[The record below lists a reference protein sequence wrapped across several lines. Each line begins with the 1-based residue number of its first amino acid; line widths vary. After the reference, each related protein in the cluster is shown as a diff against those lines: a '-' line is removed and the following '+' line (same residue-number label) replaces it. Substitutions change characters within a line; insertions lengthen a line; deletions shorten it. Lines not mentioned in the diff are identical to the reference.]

1 MVTCIAYIW
10 FIMKKL
16 VISIMALF
24 ILTAIHAQT
33 KITKEV
39 AAQIQQVENGLVGR
53 LKIDGRQFNIKERM
67 AHYKVKGVSIAVV
80 QNYKVVWAKGYG
92 WADEKEKRPVTT
104 STLFEP
110 GSISKSLNAVGV
122 LKLAQD
128 QQLDLDADINNYL
141 QKWKFPYDSV
151 SKGKKISLKHLL
163 SHTAGLSVHGF
174 PGYDRKVKIPSLPE
188 ILDGKTPANTAAV
201 RSLFEPGLRYQ
212 YSGGGTTISQLII
225 EEVSKQPYHVFIY
238 DNVLKPMG
246 MLQSSYQQPPA
257 PGKMKHVA
265 TGYRADGSEVENK
278 FHVYPEQGAAGLWT
292 TPTELGNYIIE
303 TQLALQGK
311 SSKVLNQS
319 MTQLRLTPFIDQ
331 SSALGV
337 FIENREGSKYFSHSA
352 GNEGF
357 RGFYLGSMEGGNG
370 LAVFVN
376 SDNGGILS
384 EIINS
389 ITAAYDWKGFA
400 KPADVK
406 TVQIPGA
413 LMKKYVGV
421 YYFDGVISEVILKD
435 DGLYFWT
442 DFREGKMYFTNEK
455 DFVNI
460 EFSAEKSFLEDSAG
474 NVSGYA
480 RRVNGREY
488 PPARKVFNVD
498 TLQIPAA
505 QLNAFGWHLMET
517 KRIDEAI
524 KYLNRG
530 ITLSPDDVNLKI
542 NLAHCYLFN
551 NENAR
556 AIALYKTL
564 IERDRKDEVSKII
577 KDDFEYMVKNGFDK
591 TLIENVKKALNIN

>member
-1 MVTCIAYIW
+1 MVTGNAYIW

-16 VISIMALF
+16 VISTMALF

-39 AAQIQQVENGLVGR
+39 DAQIEQIENGLVGR
-53 LKIDGRQFNIKERM
+53 LKIDGRQFNIKDRM

-80 QNYKVVWAKGYG
+80 QNYKVIWAKGYG

-141 QKWKFPYDSV
+141 QKWKFPYDSL

-188 ILDGKTPANTAAV
+188 ILDGKPPANTAAV

-225 EEVSKQPYHVFIY
+225 EEVSKQPYHVFMY

-246 MLQSSYQQPPA
+246 MLQSTYQQPPA
-257 PGKMKHVA
+257 ADKMKNIA
-265 TGYRADGSEVENK
+265 TGYRADGIEVENK

-337 FIENREGSKYFSHSA
+337 FIENREGTKYFSHSA
-352 GNEGF
+352 ANEGF
-357 RGFYLGSMEGGNG
+357 RGFYVGSMEGGNG

-389 ITAAYDWKGFA
+389 ITAAYNWKGFA

-406 TVQIPGA
+406 TVQIPDA

-421 YYFDGVISEVILKD
+421 YYFDGVISEVIQKD

-455 DFVNI
+455 GFVNI
-460 EFSAEKSFLEDSAG
+460 EFNAEKSFLADSAG
-474 NVSGYA
+474 NVTGYA
-480 RRVNGREY
+480 RKVNGREY

-498 TLQIPAA
+498 TLQIPAE

-517 KRIDEAI
+517 KRFDEAI

-530 ITLSPDDVNLKI
+530 ISLSPDDANLKI

-556 AIALYKTL
+556 ATALYKTL
-564 IERDRKDEVSKII
+564 IERDRKDEVKTTI
-577 KDDFEYMVKNGFDK
+577 KNDFEYLVKNGFDK
-591 TLIENVKKALNIN
+591 TMIENLKKALNIN